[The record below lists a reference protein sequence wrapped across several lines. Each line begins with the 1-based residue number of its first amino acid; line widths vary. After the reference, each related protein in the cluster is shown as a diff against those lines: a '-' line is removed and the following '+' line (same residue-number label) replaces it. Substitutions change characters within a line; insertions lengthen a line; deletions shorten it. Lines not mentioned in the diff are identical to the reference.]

1 MTEGIREYLISVCA
15 AAILTVLIPALISH
29 NRIRRI
35 AEFAGGLMLL
45 VAVMVPIVRLDL
57 SEFRQILS
65 SYLIDDA
72 SIGTISVP
80 DNEFLAERIS
90 EQCEE
95 YILDKAEDFGM
106 SVEVKVRVN
115 DASPYP
121 MPIGVSVIGRFSLW
135 QRDQLSAVIKRDLGV
150 PVEQQEWNI
159 R

>member
-1 MTEGIREYLISVCA
+1 M
-15 AAILTVLIPALISH
+15 
-29 NRIRRI
+29 
-35 AEFAGGLMLL
+35 
-45 VAVMVPIVRLDL
+45 
-57 SEFRQILS
+57 
-65 SYLIDDA
+65 
-72 SIGTISVP
+72 
-80 DNEFLAERIS
+80 
-90 EQCEE
+90 EQQYEE